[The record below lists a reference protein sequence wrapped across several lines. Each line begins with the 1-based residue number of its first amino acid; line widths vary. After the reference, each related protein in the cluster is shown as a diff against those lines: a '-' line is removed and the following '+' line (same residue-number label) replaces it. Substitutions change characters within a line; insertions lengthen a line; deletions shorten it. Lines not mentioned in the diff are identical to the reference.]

1 MGEIS
6 EHRCTVSRKDHFL
19 LYASC
24 AATLILV
31 AATFCL
37 FALHQIRIDQ
47 LEAHI
52 NDMQDKRAKINSVGK
67 NADGQG
73 TDMLHR
79 YVREAIGGKV
89 DNKGSINMDK
99 LVEEIINMQVKISKL
114 LK

>member
-6 EHRCTVSRKDHFL
+6 EHRCTVSRKDRFL
-19 LYASC
+19 LYTSC

-31 AATFCL
+31 AATFFL

-67 NADGQG
+67 NADGHG
-73 TDMLHR
+73 IDMPQR
-79 YVREAIGGKV
+79 YVREALNGKV
-89 DNKGSINMDK
+89 DTKGSTDMNK
-99 LVEEIINMQVKISKL
+99 LVEEMINMQVTNQ
-114 LK
+114 